1 MAIIKTIE
9 VDGVVYE
16 VYDEGARALM
26 VVKASGL
33 PTGVVYDYIVNASG
47 TTTTRISPIVAGT
60 GASSLMQQSLPLT
73 GESAGFR
80 ANTVLGNFSAAF
92 GTRNIV
98 GAKSS
103 EALVAGGLLEDYGQN
118 NFVFGNR
125 SKSYVNQ
132 NLTGGYKCTNKAS
145 ESIQV
150 GNQLTIDGT
159 ITVEADG
166 TPTSDS
172 KHNAQFGK
180 SNTMGVA
187 TQGCFMAGE
196 GISQGD
202 GGLYN
207 SVTGKGH
214 TIDINLKY
222 SRICGWNSSIG
233 KSCDDIDV
241 FGYGN
246 NIGKYVQNSLV
257 SGKQNTVTDG
267 SSSHK
272 KTGIYILGD
281 NCSNNGYS
289 NFYGFGK
296 GLRPVEAFQIV
307 IGSYNVGTPNAWF
320 EVGCGSS
327 DGERATAFAV
337 CQSGSNKWIKIGGTE
352 LSETQLQALLALIA

>member
-1 MAIIKTIE
+1 MDFIKTIE

-16 VYDEGARALM
+16 IYDEGARTLM

-33 PTGVVYDYIVNASG
+33 TAGLVYDYIVNASG
-47 TTTTRISPIVAGT
+47 TTTTCVSPIIAGS

-118 NFVFGNR
+118 NFVFGYR

-150 GNQLTIDGT
+150 GNQLTLDGVLT
-159 ITVEADG
+159 EDEDG
-166 TPTSDS
+166 NPKSNS
-172 KHNAQFGK
+172 RYNAQFGQ
-180 SNTMGVA
+180 SSSMGTNTVN
-187 TQGCFMAGE
+187 CFMAG
-196 GISQGD
+196 Q
-202 GGLYN
+202 
-207 SVTGKGH
+207 GH
-214 TIDINLKY
+214 TQDHSAK
-222 SRICGWNSSIG
+222 WNA
-233 KSCDDIDV
+233 V
-241 FGYGN
+241 FGKTHVLGHHNECLNVFGASNITHDYLTDSTLIGYDHEAFGGTSTSNIKYDVYMLGHNSTNRDSN
-246 NIGKYVQNSLV
+246 NTAHNNVYLIGKYLRAKEDDQVIVGAYNAGV
-257 SGKQNTVTDG
+257 A
-267 SSSHK
+267 
-272 KTGIYILGD
+272 
-281 NCSNNGYS
+281 NC
-289 NFYGFGK
+289 
-296 GLRPVEAFQIV
+296 R
-307 IGSYNVGTPNAWF
+307 F
-320 EVGCGSS
+320 EVGCGTSS
-327 DGERATAFAV
+327 ARATAFAV